1 MRIGVFDSGI
11 GGLNVL
17 KEMMKKY
24 PNMEYLYFGDTFYLP
39 YGDKTKEQL
48 ICLGTRII
56 RFFEIKK
63 VDRIVIACGTCSS
76 LVNEYR
82 KLTSI
87 PIDGVIDFTVE
98 YVKEHYKK
106 VALIATSATIKS
118 GIFEQKLRQN
128 NVDVYSLACPNFV
141 PYLEGLTTTL
151 NIKKELK
158 MAQNQDYEAVILGCT
173 HFPLLKKEI
182 LKELQVPAIDMG
194 EVLTQKIKLEESLKS
209 SLTIYVSKVTP
220 LLKQNVEKI
229 LERDVILIEKN
240 LPV

>member
-17 KEMMKKY
+17 KELITKY
-24 PNMEYLYFGDTFYLP
+24 PKIEYLYFGDTLYLP

-48 ICLGTRII
+48 IDFGIRII
-56 RFFEIKK
+56 RFFEREK

-76 LVNEYR
+76 LVAEYR
-82 KLTSI
+82 KRTYI
-87 PIDGVIDFTVE
+87 PIDEMIGPTVQ
-98 YVKEHYKK
+98 YITGHYKK
-106 VALIATSATIKS
+106 IALLATPSTIKN
-118 GIFEQKLRQN
+118 GVFEQKLKQKG
-128 NVDVYSLACPNFV
+128 VSVYPLACPNFV
-141 PYLEGLTTTL
+141 PYLEGLTKKL
-151 NIKKELK
+151 NIKKELEPI
-158 MAQNQDYEAVILGCT
+158 QNKDCEVVVLGCT

-182 LKELQVPAIDMG
+182 EKELQIPTIDMG
-194 EVLTQKIKLEESLKS
+194 KVLSEKISFHESLKS

-229 LERDVILIEKN
+229 LEQKVILIEKN